1 MATLDKCPTLTV
13 TTCVLSHAALQSVS
27 INATDVEL
35 SEMKREIERERDRQT
50 YEWNVVHGVD
60 DDALVLLSVLGDASK
75 TRLHYVIAVEELL
88 FR

>member
-1 MATLDKCPTLTV
+1 
-13 TTCVLSHAALQSVS
+13 
-27 INATDVEL
+27 
-35 SEMKREIERERDRQT
+35 MKREIERERERDRQT